1 VLQRNSGDHPLDV
14 MAIPATVQPG
24 DTVDWP
30 EPIVGFEPVEAE
42 PKPTRKTAAKA
53 GEETG

>member
-1 VLQRNSGDHPLDV
+1 MLQRNSGDHPLDV

-24 DTVDWP
+24 ETVEWP
-30 EPIVGFEPVEAE
+30 NPIVGFELDKAE
-42 PKPTRKTAAKA
+42 PKATRKTAAKA